1 MPRPRVLSGVQPTG
15 ALHLGNW
22 LGAIRN
28 WVALQE
34 SHDTYF
40 CVVDLHAITVPH
52 EPARLAEDTLRTA
65 ALYLACGIDPQ
76 RATVFVQSHVSAHS
90 ELAWLLN
97 CVTPLNWLER
107 MIQFKEKAIKQGDQ
121 VSVGLL
127 DYPVLMAAD
136 ILLYDADLVPVGED
150 QKQHLE
156 LARDIA
162 QQRINARFAPRDGA
176 GEPIPLLQVP
186 KPLILQQGARV
197 MSLTDGTAKMSKSD
211 PNEGSRIN
219 LLDPPELISKKIK
232 RAKTDPTMGLEF
244 GNPERPEAD
253 NLLGLYA
260 LLAGRSRE
268 QAADECGSMACGPC
282 RSATCNGASSP
293 ERSKPCCEMARPGPL
308 RWPRQ
313 PSSGCAGPWDSCPP
327 AERTRRSRPAAH
339 GSRYTTLPRSS
350 LPTSSSWAWS
360 NRSISWRTS
369 GLSTPAGSSSSNRAS
384 LRLKPAAPLRRAS
397 CTNCLSTER
406 LGLSGNQLALAW
418 STSSGINSRSTSCPT
433 KQRPKVSSQRV
444 PLRGLRL

>member
-1 MPRPRVLSGVQPTG
+1 MARPRVLSGVQPTG

-28 WVALQE
+28 WVDLQS
-34 SHDTYF
+34 SHDTFF

-52 EPARLAEDTLRTA
+52 QPAQLAEDTLSTA
-65 ALYLACGIDPQ
+65 ALYLACGIDPD
-76 RATVFVQSHVSAHS
+76 RSTVFVQSHVSAHC

-162 QQRINARFAPRDGA
+162 QQRINARFAKRNPDG
-176 GEPIPLLQVP
+176 EVIPVLKVP
-186 KPLILQQGARV
+186 EPLILREGARV
-197 MSLTDGTAKMSKSD
+197 MSLTDGSSKMSKSD
-211 PNEGSRIN
+211 PNEGSRIS
-219 LLDPPELISKKIK
+219 LLDPPELVVKKIK

-260 LLAGRSRE
+260 LLAGKSRQ
-268 QAADECGSMACGPC
+268 QAAEQCGAMGWGTFKPLLAEAAVEALRPVQQRYQEWRQQPGAVAEVLRNGQHKAAAVADETLKRVRETLGF
-282 RSATCNGASSP
+282 
-293 ERSKPCCEMARPGPL
+293 L
-308 RWPRQ
+308 
-313 PSSGCAGPWDSCPP
+313 PP
-327 AERTRRSRPAAH
+327 A
-339 GSRYTTLPRSS
+339 
-350 LPTSSSWAWS
+350 
-360 NRSISWRTS
+360 
-369 GLSTPAGSSSSNRAS
+369 
-384 LRLKPAAPLRRAS
+384 
-397 CTNCLSTER
+397 
-406 LGLSGNQLALAW
+406 
-418 STSSGINSRSTSCPT
+418 
-433 KQRPKVSSQRV
+433 
-444 PLRGLRL
+444 

>member
-1 MPRPRVLSGVQPTG
+1 MTRPRVLSGVQPTG
-15 ALHLGNW
+15 SLHLGNW

-28 WVALQE
+28 WVGLQD
-34 SHDTYF
+34 SHDTFF

-52 EPARLAEDTLRTA
+52 DPGRLAEDTLTTA
-65 ALYLACGIDPQ
+65 ALYLACGIDPA
-76 RATVFVQSHVSAHS
+76 RSTVFVQSQVSAHS
-90 ELAWLLN
+90 ELCWLLN

-162 QQRINARFAPRDGA
+162 QQRINARFAPRDA
-176 GEPIPLLQVP
+176 EGEPIPVLKVP
-186 KPLILQQGARV
+186 EPLILKEGARV
-197 MSLTDGTAKMSKSD
+197 MSLTDGSSKMSKSD

-219 LLDPPELISKKIK
+219 LLDPPELITKKIK

-260 LLAGRSRE
+260 ILSGKGREAAAAECQAMGWGTFKPLLAEAAVEALRPVQERYAELRADRGALEAVLKEGRERADAVASDSLDRVR
-268 QAADECGSMACGPC
+268 QALGF
-282 RSATCNGASSP
+282 
-293 ERSKPCCEMARPGPL
+293 L
-308 RWPRQ
+308 
-313 PSSGCAGPWDSCPP
+313 AG
-327 AERTRRSRPAAH
+327 
-339 GSRYTTLPRSS
+339 
-350 LPTSSSWAWS
+350 
-360 NRSISWRTS
+360 
-369 GLSTPAGSSSSNRAS
+369 
-384 LRLKPAAPLRRAS
+384 
-397 CTNCLSTER
+397 
-406 LGLSGNQLALAW
+406 
-418 STSSGINSRSTSCPT
+418 
-433 KQRPKVSSQRV
+433 
-444 PLRGLRL
+444 

>member
-1 MPRPRVLSGVQPTG
+1 MARPRVLSGVQPTG

-28 WVALQE
+28 WVDLQS
-34 SHDTYF
+34 SHDTFF

-52 EPARLAEDTLRTA
+52 QPAQLAEDTLSTA
-65 ALYLACGIDPQ
+65 ALYLACGIDPD
-76 RATVFVQSHVSAHS
+76 RSTVFVQSHVSAHC

-162 QQRINARFAPRDGA
+162 QQRINARFGNRNPDG
-176 GEPIPLLQVP
+176 EVIPVLKVP
-186 KPLILQQGARV
+186 EPLILREGARV
-197 MSLTDGTAKMSKSD
+197 MSLTDGSSKMSKSD
-211 PNEGSRIN
+211 PNEGSRIS
-219 LLDPPELISKKIK
+219 LLDPPELIVKKIK

-260 LLAGRSRE
+260 LLAGKSRQ
-268 QAADECGSMACGPC
+268 QAAEQCDAMGWGTFKPLLADAAVEALRPVQQRYQEWRQQPGAVAEVLRNGQHKAAAVADETLKRVRETLGF
-282 RSATCNGASSP
+282 
-293 ERSKPCCEMARPGPL
+293 L
-308 RWPRQ
+308 
-313 PSSGCAGPWDSCPP
+313 PP
-327 AERTRRSRPAAH
+327 A
-339 GSRYTTLPRSS
+339 
-350 LPTSSSWAWS
+350 
-360 NRSISWRTS
+360 
-369 GLSTPAGSSSSNRAS
+369 
-384 LRLKPAAPLRRAS
+384 
-397 CTNCLSTER
+397 
-406 LGLSGNQLALAW
+406 
-418 STSSGINSRSTSCPT
+418 
-433 KQRPKVSSQRV
+433 
-444 PLRGLRL
+444 

>member
-1 MPRPRVLSGVQPTG
+1 MSKPRVLSGVQPTG

-28 WVALQE
+28 WVELQD
-34 SHDTYF
+34 SHDTFF

-52 EPARLAEDTLRTA
+52 DPARLAEDTLSTA
-65 ALYLACGIDPQ
+65 ALYLACGIDPA
-76 RATVFVQSHVSAHS
+76 RSTVFVQSQVSAHS

-136 ILLYDADLVPVGED
+136 ILLYDADRVPVGED

-162 QQRINARFAPRDGA
+162 QQRINARFGRKGA
-176 GEPIPLLQVP
+176 DGEPEAILKVP
-186 KPLILQQGARV
+186 EPLILKEGARV
-197 MSLTDGTAKMSKSD
+197 MSLTDGSSKMSKSD
-211 PNEGSRIN
+211 PNEGSRIT
-219 LLDPPELISKKIK
+219 LLDPPELITKKIK

-260 LLAGRSRE
+260 LLSGRGRDAAARE
-268 QAADECGSMACGPC
+268 CAAMGWGQFKPLLAE
-282 RSATCNGASSP
+282 ATVEALRPVQERYRELRQDPGAV
-293 ERSKPCCEMARPGPL
+293 ETVL
-308 RWPRQ
+308 RQGRLRADQ
-313 PSSGCAGPWDSCPP
+313 VAQV
-327 AERTRRSRPAAH
+327 
-339 GSRYTTLPRSS
+339 TL
-350 LPTSSSWAWS
+350 
-360 NRSISWRTS
+360 
-369 GLSTPAGSSSSNRAS
+369 
-384 LRLKPAAPLRRAS
+384 
-397 CTNCLSTER
+397 
-406 LGLSGNQLALAW
+406 
-418 STSSGINSRSTSCPT
+418 
-433 KQRPKVSSQRV
+433 QRV
-444 PLRGLRL
+444 REALGFLVILA